1 MTKAEE
7 LASIFRKSKKLIIEK
22 LDNESYNITN
32 TYVMVNLKGEEYMNF
47 FDKYNSYIT
56 TMDIPLEFE
65 GVISID
71 KGDDQFSEDSLD
83 TRIITDKL
91 DEANLEVE
99 STPFYLNRGKKEEVK
114 LMKLESKKLAIFD
127 REYEYL
133 LSLGNKYKIK
143 NTESPLFVLNN
154 EKIKAVIMPVKY
166 ICETS
171 IRDKVKKLI
180 A

>member
-7 LASIFRKSKKLIIEK
+7 LASIFRKSKKVIIEN

-32 TYVMVNLKGEEYMNF
+32 TYVMVNLEGEEYMNF

-56 TMDIPLEFE
+56 TADIPLEFE
-65 GVISID
+65 GVISIT
-71 KGDDQFSEDSLD
+71 KNDDQFREDSLN
-83 TRIITDKL
+83 TRIITDKS
-91 DEANLEVE
+91 DEANLEAAN
-99 STPFYLNRGKKEEVK
+99 TPFYLSRGKKEEVK
-114 LMKLESKKLAIFD
+114 IMKLDNNKLAIFD

-133 LSLGNKYKIK
+133 LNLGTEYKIK
-143 NTESPLFVLNN
+143 NTESPLFILNN
-154 EKIKAVIMPVKY
+154 GKIKAVIMPVKY
-166 ICETS
+166 VCETS